1 MKWLRARIR
10 AFRSFVDEQVF
21 EFPEGPGLF
30 FLTGRNEE
38 QPRLGANGA
47 GKTTLWEAL
56 HWLWFG
62 KTVTGL
68 SAGQVAPWAG
78 DKGTRVELDYEHDG
92 LTYTLGRTWSPNRW
106 YLVHEHGADE
116 LLLQDGSN
124 LALDH
129 LGMGQL
135 PFLHCILMAQGEGM
149 FLDLKPEAATSLFS
163 QVMNL
168 DQWLDHSAKAS
179 KMAADQDRLLRASE
193 SALSRLRGFLD
204 GLQADQFGFTAKEWD
219 EQQAAKIQTLFLDH
233 DRHLAARKVTKAGLK
248 AADERVEFLSREVA
262 KIKAG
267 RARSDD
273 RGTGKG
279 VARVDD
285 LLRSEA
291 VLLSRAKKL
300 RQDCDLVEKNPTC
313 DACGHTL
320 TKREQE
326 GRLAKLLD
334 EEDAVK
340 DELHEVQ
347 AKLQQARLDQ
357 QARDAANTIEH
368 EALRD
373 LERNLGFAKLDVES
387 LERDLAQTDKI
398 LDRLEDDIEKLV
410 VEENPV
416 SAAQAKLEKRRKELL
431 RDIKCEEARQ
441 EEIESKMRLYSYWVK
456 GFKEIRLSQVSEA
469 LTQLEVEV
477 NSCVNQLGL
486 VGWKLLFKADS
497 ETKSGNVKR
506 GFAVEVLS
514 PANDKPVPWKS
525 WSGGEA
531 QRLRI
536 AGNMGLANLIRDR
549 LGITLPIE
557 VWDEPTQ
564 FLSQQGVTDLLD
576 GLAQRAEI
584 EQRQIWVVDHRS
596 LGYGG
601 FSGSVTVVKDR
612 KGSRFEF

>member
-1 MKWLRARIR
+1 M
-10 AFRSFVDEQVF
+10 
-21 EFPEGPGLF
+21 
-30 FLTGRNEE
+30 
-38 QPRLGANGA
+38 
-47 GKTTLWEAL
+47 
-56 HWLWFG
+56 
-62 KTVTGL
+62 
-68 SAGQVAPWAG
+68 
-78 DKGTRVELDYEHDG
+78 
-92 LTYTLGRTWSPNRW
+92 
-106 YLVHEHGADE
+106 
-116 LLLQDGSN
+116 
-124 LALDH
+124 
-129 LGMGQL
+129 
-135 PFLHCILMAQGEGM
+135 
-149 FLDLKPEAATSLFS
+149 
-163 QVMNL
+163 
-168 DQWLDHSAKAS
+168 
-179 KMAADQDRLLRASE
+179 
-193 SALSRLRGFLD
+193 
-204 GLQADQFGFTAKEWD
+204 
-219 EQQAAKIQTLFLDH
+219 
-233 DRHLAARKVTKAGLK
+233 
-248 AADERVEFLSREVA
+248 
-262 KIKAG
+262 
-267 RARSDD
+267 
-273 RGTGKG
+273 
-279 VARVDD
+279 
-285 LLRSEA
+285 
-291 VLLSRAKKL
+291 
-300 RQDCDLVEKNPTC
+300 
-313 DACGHTL
+313 
-320 TKREQE
+320 
-326 GRLAKLLD
+326 
-334 EEDAVK
+334 
-340 DELHEVQ
+340 
-347 AKLQQARLDQ
+347 
-357 QARDAANTIEH
+357 
-368 EALRD
+368 
-373 LERNLGFAKLDVES
+373 ES

-431 RDIKCEEARQ
+431 RDIKREEALQ
-441 EEIESKMRLYSYWVK
+441 EEIESRMRLYSYWVK

-497 ETKSGNVKR
+497 ETKAGNVKR